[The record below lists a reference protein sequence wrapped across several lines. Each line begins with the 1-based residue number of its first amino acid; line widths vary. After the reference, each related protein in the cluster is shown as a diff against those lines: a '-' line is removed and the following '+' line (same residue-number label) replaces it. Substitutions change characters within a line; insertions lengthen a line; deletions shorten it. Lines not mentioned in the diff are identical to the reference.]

1 MRRSTGGEMASTD
14 VWCHETVLPPEPASA
29 SHARDF
35 VCLQLIEHQ
44 MLYLV
49 EDIRLVASEFAT
61 IAMVH
66 TQAAFTLR
74 LERDGDVVRLTV
86 IEGAPA
92 LPIRASANT
101 IDSSRQSLS
110 VVEVVSQSWGMDP
123 NPAGTRSLW
132 ASFTVRSR
140 FL

>member
-1 MRRSTGGEMASTD
+1 MRRSTGGMMASTD

-61 IAMVH
+61 IAMVQSH
-66 TQAAFTLR
+66 ASFTMR
-74 LERDGDVVRLTV
+74 LERIDETVRLTV
-86 IEGAPA
+86 TEGSPSSSARMPA
-92 LPIRASANT
+92 RAVESG
-101 IDSSRQSLS
+101 RQGLS
-110 VVEVVSQSWGMDP
+110 VVEVVSQAWGVEADP
-123 NPAGTRSLW
+123 GGPRSLW
-132 ASFTVRSR
+132 ASFGVRSR

>member
-1 MRRSTGGEMASTD
+1 MASSV

-66 TQAAFTLR
+66 TQAPFTLR
-74 LERDGDVVRLTV
+74 LERMDEMVRLTV
-86 IEGAPA
+86 VEGSP
-92 LPIRASANT
+92 PMPVRASANT

-110 VVEVVSQSWGMDP
+110 VVEVVSKSWGMDP

-132 ASFTVRSR
+132 ASFTVRSG

>member
-1 MRRSTGGEMASTD
+1 VRSSGGEMALTETWS
-14 VWCHETVLPPEPASA
+14 HETVLAPEPSSA
-29 SHARDF
+29 FQARDF
-35 VCLQLIEHQ
+35 VCLHLVEHE

-66 TQAAFTLR
+66 TQAPFTLK
-74 LERDGDVVRLTV
+74 LERINESVRLTV
-86 IEGAPA
+86 TEGSPRV
-92 LPIRASANT
+92 PVRASAKT
-101 IDSSRQSLS
+101 IDSSRQGLS

-123 NPAGTRSLW
+123 AAAGTRSLW
-132 ASFTVRSR
+132 ACFTVRSR

>member
-1 MRRSTGGEMASTD
+1 MALAR
-14 VWCHETVLPPEPASA
+14 VWSHETVLPPEPSSA
-29 SHARDF
+29 SLARDF
-35 VCLQLIEHQ
+35 VCMQLIEHE

-66 TQAAFTLR
+66 THASFTLKLQR
-74 LERDGDVVRLTV
+74 LNDVVRLTV
-86 IEGAPA
+86 VEGSPP
-92 LPIRASANT
+92 LPVRASAKT

>member
-1 MRRSTGGEMASTD
+1 MALAK
-14 VWCHETVLPPEPASA
+14 VWSHETVLPPEPSSA
-29 SHARDF
+29 SQARDF
-35 VCLQLIEHQ
+35 VCLQLIEHE

-66 TQAAFTLR
+66 TRAPFTLK
-74 LERDGDVVRLTV
+74 LERMDDLVRLTV
-86 IEGAPA
+86 LEGSPPR
-92 LPIRASANT
+92 PIRASARI

-110 VVEVVSQSWGMDP
+110 VVEIVSQSWGMEP
-123 NPAGTRSLW
+123 NSAGTRSLW
-132 ASFTVRSR
+132 ADFTVRSR